1 MVDTTFILVTKKNL
15 DHNSLFIIWTSN
27 HAPAT
32 HMYKIKK
39 KVDDIDHFFVQLLQR
54 ILGMWQYFLLLTYQ
68 SDTEQHNLAHGGR
81 EEGV

>member
-1 MVDTTFILVTKKNL
+1 
-15 DHNSLFIIWTSN
+15 
-27 HAPAT
+27 
-32 HMYKIKK
+32 MYKIKK